1 MDLTTLLGIIIGLG
15 GVIGGFLIEG
25 GHLGSLFVG
34 SSGAIVL
41 GGTIGAVVMSFGLA
55 ELKTVPGFLKTV
67 FTDSSIDFSG
77 SVESLV
83 ETADRARREGLLS
96 LESHLPEIENDFM
109 RRGLQLVI
117 DGTDPELTRNMLEME
132 IASYEQGQNLGVEIF
147 NSAGG
152 FAPTMGIIGT
162 VMGLVHVLGN
172 ITDPDTLAPAIASAF
187 IATLYGIATANL
199 LWIPF
204 ATKIKTKA
212 SRQVSHMEL
221 ILEGILSVQAGENPR
236 VIREKLLTFLPEREK
251 EVLSASEGAG
261 MGM

>member
-1 MDLTTLLGIIIGLG
+1 
-15 GVIGGFLIEG
+15 
-25 GHLGSLFVG
+25 
-34 SSGAIVL
+34 
-41 GGTIGAVVMSFGLA
+41 
-55 ELKTVPGFLKTV
+55 
-67 FTDSSIDFSG
+67 
-77 SVESLV
+77 
-83 ETADRARREGLLS
+83 
-96 LESHLPEIENDFM
+96 
-109 RRGLQLVI
+109 
-117 DGTDPELTRNMLEME
+117 
-132 IASYEQGQNLGVEIF
+132 
-147 NSAGG
+147 
-152 FAPTMGIIGT
+152 MGIIGT

-251 EVLSASEGAG
+251 EALSASEGAG